1 MSFSIP
7 HDGGSPFQDTLAPFL
22 QAEGLPFA
30 DVLTAHDID
39 EACVAEQVSFGETAK
54 SFWTPALTLWT
65 FLSQVLH
72 ADKACRAA
80 VARAVVA
87 LALSRDPEDV
97 GTGNY
102 CRARAKLSVPLLRR
116 LTLQV
121 GNALEA
127 EAPDSWRWHGR
138 LVWLVDGFTVTLP
151 DTVANQK
158 VYPQPNTQK
167 PGLGCPLVRAVVL
180 LGLATAALQGLALGP
195 YQGKESGETALLRT
209 LLDLLPWG
217 AVVVADRFYCSYFMV
232 ALLQARGVDVVL
244 RLHQCRASEFRRG
257 RRFGVDD
264 HLVTWSKPER
274 PDWMDE
280 ELYAVMPESIKVREV
295 HKKVTQPG
303 YRVDDLIVVTTLLNA
318 DDYATD
324 DITDLY
330 HERWQ
335 VELDIRAIKTS
346 LKMDT
351 LRCLT
356 PFMVEKEIWAHF
368 LGYNLIRKVAA
379 QAAHLRGVPARSV
392 SFTASL
398 QVVVAAWSKATEAT
412 LAAQADMAR
421 KLLRCLGKEKVGDRP
436 GRCEPRALKRRPKK
450 QQLLT
455 KPRAEARAELM
466 AKRAPATA
474 K

>member
-7 HDGGSPFQDTLAPFL
+7 HDGGSSFDDTLAPFL

-30 DVLTAHDID
+30 DVLTGHDIE
-39 EACVAEQVSFGETAK
+39 EACAAEQIAFGETAK

-72 ADKACRAA
+72 ADKSCRAA

-87 LALSRDPEDV
+87 LALSRNPQDV
-97 GTGNY
+97 DTGNY
-102 CRARAKLSVPLLRR
+102 CRARAKLSVPLVRR

-127 EAPDSWRWHGR
+127 EAPAAWRWKDRH
-138 LVWLVDGFTVTLP
+138 VVLVDGFTTTLP
-151 DTVANQK
+151 DTPENQK
-158 VYPQPNTQK
+158 SYPQPSTQK

-195 YQGKESGETALLRT
+195 YQGKESGETALFRT
-209 LLDLLPWG
+209 LLDLLSPG
-217 AVVVADRFYCSYFMV
+217 TVVLADRFYCSYFML
-232 ALLQARGVDVVL
+232 ALLQARGVEAVL
-244 RLHQCRASEFRRG
+244 RLHQSRASQFQRG
-257 RRFGVDD
+257 RRLGPDD
-264 HLVTWSKPER
+264 YLVTWSKPER

-280 ELYAVMPESIKVREV
+280 ELYALMPASIQVREV
-295 HKKVTQPG
+295 HHQVPRRG
-303 YRVDDLIVVTTLLNA
+303 YRVDKLIVVTTLLDA
-318 DDYATD
+318 DAYPSD

-330 HERWQ
+330 QERWQ
-335 VELDIRAIKTS
+335 VELDIRAIKAT

-379 QAAHLRGVPARSV
+379 QAAQVRGVPARSL

-398 QVVVAAWSKATEAT
+398 QVVVGAWSKLTEAT
-412 LAAQADMAR
+412 PAEQADMAG
-421 KLLRCLGKEKVGDRP
+421 KLLRCLGKEKVGHRP

-450 QQLLT
+450 QKLLT
-455 KPRAEARAELM
+455 KPRAEARAELL
-466 AKRAPATA
+466 AKRAPENA